1 LVRVLTTVAVSD
13 ATVGFEDEV
22 RRVERRKELVG
33 VLKEPNSIVRRT
45 TCKTNA
51 APMKATNDDGLEKE
65 GR

>member
-1 LVRVLTTVAVSD
+1 
-13 ATVGFEDEV
+13 
-22 RRVERRKELVG
+22 
-33 VLKEPNSIVRRT
+33 LKEPNSIVRRT